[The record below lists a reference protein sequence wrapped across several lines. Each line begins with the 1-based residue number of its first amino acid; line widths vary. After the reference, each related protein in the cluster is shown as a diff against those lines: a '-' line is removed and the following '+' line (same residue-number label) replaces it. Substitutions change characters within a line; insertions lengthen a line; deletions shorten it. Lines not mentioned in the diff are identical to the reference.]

1 MLYRLTLANA
11 LIYVAFARRE
21 IEPTET
27 EDIIPHHHTE
37 IIQPN
42 GKVCFIHVQN
52 CEQSTC
58 NFEEIS
64 K

>member
-1 MLYRLTLANA
+1 MANA

-21 IEPTET
+21 IEPIET
-27 EDIIPHHHTE
+27 EDLIPHHQTE

-42 GKVCFIHVQN
+42 GKVCFIHVQ
-52 CEQSTC
+52 STC